1 MRRTSGRIDKFT
13 DDFILLQDYI
23 IIQDRLLEHPRKL
36 EQFLSLME
44 YILGLWHPG
53 AYFSFPDPPATLVEE
68 TKKVW
73 GKRLKRMISDSEAI
87 EIIRS
92 FSDFFV
98 LLKEIKANAK

>member
-1 MRRTSGRIDKFT
+1 MGQTRVDRFT
-13 DDFILLQDYI
+13 DDLILLQDYI
-23 IIQDRLLEHPRKL
+23 IIRDRLLEHPRKL
-36 EQFLSLME
+36 NQFLDQMDHVFH
-44 YILGLWHPG
+44 LWNPNEEFTFEHE
-53 AYFSFPDPPATLVEE
+53 PPHALIEE

-73 GKRLKRMISDSEAI
+73 GKRLKRILSDSEAI

>member
-1 MRRTSGRIDKFT
+1 MSRTRADMFT
-13 DDFILLQDYI
+13 DELILLQDYI
-23 IIQDRLLEHPRKL
+23 IIRDRLLEHPRKL
-36 EQFLSLME
+36 DQFLDHMGQVFHL
-44 YILGLWHPG
+44 LN
-53 AYFSFPDPPATLVEE
+53 PDEEFTFEHEPPHALIEE

-73 GKRLKRMISDSEAI
+73 GKRLKRILSDSEAI

>member
-1 MRRTSGRIDKFT
+1 MSQTRIDRFA
-13 DDFILLQDYI
+13 DDLVLLQDYI
-23 IIQDRLLEHPRKL
+23 IIRDRLIEHPRKL
-36 EQFLSLME
+36 DQFLDQMGHIFHL
-44 YILGLWHPG
+44 LHPDEE
-53 AYFSFPDPPATLVEE
+53 ATFEHEPPQTLIEE

-73 GKRLKRMISDSEAI
+73 GKRLKRIIPDSEAI